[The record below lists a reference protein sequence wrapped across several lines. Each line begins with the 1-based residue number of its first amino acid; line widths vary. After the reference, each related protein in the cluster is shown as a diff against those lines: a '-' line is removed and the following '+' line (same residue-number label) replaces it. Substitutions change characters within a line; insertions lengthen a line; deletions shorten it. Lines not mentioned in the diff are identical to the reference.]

1 MDTEEMV
8 QIIGPNENMEEV
20 EINKTVI
27 DEETGKEYIVNDLS
41 VGKYGVSVQSGPAAA
56 TRRQETV
63 QQLSEFTAQDPEM
76 KLLAGDVLIGN
87 MDLNDGEELK
97 KRFRKRQ
104 IDQGIVDP
112 TDEEKEELGLDQPP
126 PPDPMQEAL
135 IRNVEQQSVSEEMK
149 QAEMA
154 AKIESLEASTQK
166 AFADTQKVFTDSL
179 KSFAETLKIKQ
190 EDLGLP
196 IDQDDAA
203 TADGIQGMVDQATE
217 EIMEN
222 EELAGSMPIGQLP
235 AQEPAGPMP
244 EIQPGEINEGQY
256 EDRETPINI
265 NPPTAAEFSKG

>member
-27 DEETGKEYIVNDLS
+27 DEETGKEYVVNDLS

-87 MDLNDGEELK
+87 MDLNEGEELK

-104 IDQGIVDP
+104 IDQGIVEP

-222 EELAGSMPIGQLP
+222 EELAGSMPVGQLP

-256 EDRETPINI
+256 EDRETPITPR
-265 NPPTAAEFSKG
+265 PPSLAEISE